1 MKHHRVFDHRI
12 DHGRFGNE
20 LRLYGPMLRPEKK
33 LGGSRMKPLTSQN
46 IESEL
51 SYAYIHAIASRAG
64 AGCRIGTRH
73 EDNTGVD
80 AAITG
85 WGPFPNGGY
94 RTEVDLKIQL
104 KATIGDPTKVGSC
117 WSYSLKGI
125 GQYDDLRAET
135 VSVPRILVVLFLPND
150 DTEWLKHS
158 EDALS
163 LQKCA
168 YWVSLRGA
176 EASDNKTAQQVYLP
190 TAQKFDV
197 DGLKEIFRRISKN
210 EHLIYEGAVK

>member
-1 MKHHRVFDHRI
+1 
-12 DHGRFGNE
+12 
-20 LRLYGPMLRPEKK
+20 
-33 LGGSRMKPLTSQN
+33 MKPLTSQN

-51 SYAYIHAIASRAG
+51 SYAYIHAIASKAG
-64 AGCRIGTRH
+64 AGCRVATRH

-80 AAITG
+80 ASITG
-85 WGPFPNGGY
+85 WGPFPGGGY

-104 KATIGDPTKVGSC
+104 KATVSDPKKVGSC

-135 VSVPRILVVLFLPND
+135 VSVPRILVVLFLPPAED
-150 DTEWLKHS
+150 DWLKHT

-163 LQKCA
+163 LHKCA

-176 EASDNKTAQQVYLP
+176 AASSNDTAQQVYLP
-190 TAQKFDV
+190 LTQKFDV
-197 DGLKEIFRRISKN
+197 IGLKEIFRRISKN
-210 EHLIYEGAVK
+210 EHMVYGGKIA

>member
-1 MKHHRVFDHRI
+1 
-12 DHGRFGNE
+12 
-20 LRLYGPMLRPEKK
+20 
-33 LGGSRMKPLTSQN
+33 MKPLTSQN

-51 SYAYIHAIASRAG
+51 SYAYIHAVASRAG
-64 AGCRIGTRH
+64 ASCRVGTRH

-80 AAITG
+80 ATITG
-85 WGPFPNGGY
+85 WGPFPGGGY

-104 KATIGDPTKVGSC
+104 KATIDAPTKVGSC
-117 WSYSLKGI
+117 WSYTLSGI
-125 GQYDDLRAET
+125 SQYDDLRAET
-135 VSVPRILVVLFLPND
+135 LSVPRILVILFLPQD
-150 DTEWLKHS
+150 DAEWLKHT
-158 EDALS
+158 EDALL

-176 EASDNKTAQQVYLP
+176 PPSANKTAQQVYLP

-210 EHLIYEGAVK
+210 DHLTYQGATP